1 MGVRERPVDWR
12 ELEQLLTIL
21 GFYLERQPGS
31 AHAQWE
37 HLCFKGERRLVTV
50 SRHHS
55 PFARSLL
62 KAMRTQMGL
71 SKKELFR
78 CLDDESYAR
87 RLSKVGWVGWVAAAP
102 LPSPLPHGE
111 REQYCTTA

>member
-1 MGVRERPVDWR
+1 MGFRERPVDWR
-12 ELEQLLTIL
+12 ELERVLTIL
-21 GFYLERQPGS
+21 GFLLERQNGT

-37 HLCFKGERRLVTV
+37 HPCFKGERRLVTV

-62 KAMRTQMGL
+62 QSMRTQIGL

-78 CLDDESYAR
+78 CLDDEEYAR
-87 RLSKVGWVGWVAAAP
+87 RLAGQTPTSRRTK
-102 LPSPLPHGE
+102 
-111 REQYCTTA
+111 